1 MAESF
6 CSAPSLQT
14 KPRGISP
21 VRQSWICFEIAIIFA
36 GLVFSEGV
44 ICEEEGG
51 AAVKV
56 NAASSF
62 RGCSSAPAG
71 LAAAAAGATC

>member
-1 MAESF
+1 M
-6 CSAPSLQT
+6 
-14 KPRGISP
+14 
-21 VRQSWICFEIAIIFA
+21 
-36 GLVFSEGV
+36 FSEGV

-71 LAAAAAGATC
+71 LAAAAAAAASAGATCQCLKQRVSTLKVCSVFISVKCLS